1 MYQLFQRHR
10 SKKKKG
16 FTLIELIIVIAIL
29 AILAAILI
37 PNMIGYINEANSSVA
52 TANARS
58 VYSAAAAAA
67 AISLTQDPVDPVAT
81 ITNETVAALGDT
93 GFAGRIK
100 TLLGDNFS
108 GLITV
113 NVNGN
118 QVTSTTWTDEGD
130 QTKTGTYTP

>member
-58 VYSAAAAAA
+58 VYSAAA
-67 AISLTQDPVDPVAT
+67 ISLSQDPVDPVAT

-130 QTKTGTYTP
+130 PTKTGTYTP